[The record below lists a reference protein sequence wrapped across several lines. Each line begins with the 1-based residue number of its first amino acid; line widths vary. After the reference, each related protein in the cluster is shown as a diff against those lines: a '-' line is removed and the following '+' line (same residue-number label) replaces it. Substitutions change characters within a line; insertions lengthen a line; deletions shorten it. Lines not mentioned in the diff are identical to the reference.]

1 MSWIQTTFAALSI
14 RPFRILWLGTL
25 LGHLAFFM
33 STVVQSIVAFDL
45 MGSNTA
51 VGTVV
56 FAQGLSMFVL
66 GPLGGALADRWP
78 KRLVVA
84 LSQTVPAAVFT
95 ALAIAVATDTIR
107 IEFVAGGSLLIGVTF
122 AFLGPARQAYVVEL
136 VPAAARGNAVALTQ
150 VASTASQVMG
160 PGLAGL
166 LLYWSLSGAAGAY
179 AVMGALYVL
188 ACASLL
194 WLPRSRM
201 RAGAG
206 DTHVLADVAEGLRY
220 VWEHPRLR
228 RLVLLYVGVIMV
240 GFPYVTVMPGLLE
253 HQLGRA
259 AEAYAFL
266 SLVSA
271 SGALLA
277 SLTVARYA
285 DHPRAPRLFG
295 AMGVLFGVSLVALA
309 LAPSYAAAGVAVF
322 AVGSGFGGFMTLNGA
337 VIVRTSE
344 PGFFGRVM
352 SLTMLAFAG
361 FGLMGLPIGLLADA
375 VGERFVLAAMGGTV
389 CALVSLFAFIPSRAS
404 RAGATVVDPVAAG
417 PVHE

>member
-1 MSWIQTTFAALSI
+1 MSWLQTTFAALRI
-14 RPFRILWLGTL
+14 PHFRILWIGTAL
-25 LGHLAFFM
+25 SHLAFFM

-78 KRLVVA
+78 KRLVVGV
-84 LSQTVPAAVFT
+84 SQTVPSAVFMG
-95 ALAIAVATDTIR
+95 LAIAMATGTIH
-107 IEFVAGGSLLIGVTF
+107 IEFVAAGALLIGVTF
-122 AFLGPARQAYVVEL
+122 AFLGPARQALVVDL
-136 VPAAARGNAVALTQ
+136 VPEATRGNAVALTQ

-160 PGLAGL
+160 PGLAGV

-179 AVMGALYVL
+179 GVMSGLYVL
-188 ACASLL
+188 SCASVLL
-194 WLPRSRM
+194 LPRSRM

-220 VWEHPRLR
+220 LWEHPSLR
-228 RLVLLYVGVIMV
+228 RLVLLYVGVIMI

-253 HQLGRA
+253 HELGRA

-271 SGALLA
+271 SGALLS
-277 SLTVARYA
+277 SLAVARYA
-285 DHPRAPRLFG
+285 DHSRATRLFG
-295 AMGVLFGVSLVALA
+295 SMGLLFGLALAGLA
-309 LAPSYAAAGVAVF
+309 LAPSYAAAAAAVF
-322 AVGSGFGGFMTLNGA
+322 AIGCGFGGFMTLVGA
-337 VIVRTSE
+337 VIVRACE

-375 VGERFVLAAMGGTV
+375 LGERSALAMMGGAV
-389 CALVSLFAFIPSRAS
+389 CALVGLFAFAPSRAS
-404 RAGATVVDPVAAG
+404 AANATAIDPVAAG
-417 PVHE
+417 PVDS